1 MPAVQSRLG
10 VFRMNVIALIVSF
23 VLFLGGLALMG
34 FAAEF
39 IGWQGVTFIGG
50 VLCIALS
57 IGLPVHVLTRL
68 D

>member
-1 MPAVQSRLG
+1 
-10 VFRMNVIALIVSF
+10 MNVIALIVSF